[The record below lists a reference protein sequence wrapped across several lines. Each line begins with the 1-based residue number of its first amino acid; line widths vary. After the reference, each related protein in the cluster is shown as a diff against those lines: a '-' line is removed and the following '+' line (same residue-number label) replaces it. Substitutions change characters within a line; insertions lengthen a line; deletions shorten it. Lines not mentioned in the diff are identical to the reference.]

1 MVQVKPRN
9 FWVLW
14 ASLLLALLFSVAP
27 IPFSEHP
34 QLRFLELGRPLW
46 LALFLSYWVLALPQ
60 RVGMLTAWCLG
71 LAWLA
76 VASLRICARRWLA
89 SA

>member
-34 QLRFLELGRPLW
+34 QLRFLELGG
-46 LALFLSYWVLALPQ
+46 F
-60 RVGMLTAWCLG
+60 
-71 LAWLA
+71 
-76 VASLRICARRWLA
+76 I
-89 SA
+89 